1 MKESQDISLINLSV
15 PTVEEVARMI
25 ILISRILLLRK
36 SQNDK
41 KAEEK
46 NSDSNSKVSKYIR
59 TCYRGEDP
67 PVDELLSFSTKQKY
81 SRDETKRQRT
91 QEIAVDAS
99 LSTWL
104 TTSPTSGCSSIS
116 MGAETAMS
124 DKQITPKQ
132 YGSKDHCFSNGPVCF
147 AKNRLIRTTIIGCRP
162 IKLLRKA
169 DVGWTVSLLIYL
181 SLLCSNAAGESIPK
195 HSPPAGGSRR
205 AMVFLLFLTQANS
218 SLLFEI
224 CVHSPSKAP

>member
-1 MKESQDISLINLSV
+1 ISLINLSV

-36 SQNDK
+36 SQK
-41 KAEEK
+41 LTRRLRRKT
-46 NSDSNSKVSKYIR
+46 V
-59 TCYRGEDP
+59 TP
-67 PVDELLSFSTKQKY
+67 TPSTKQKY

-124 DKQITPKQ
+124 DSQRCRNTHQTTQKGFKATM
-132 YGSKDHCFSNGPVCF
+132 KDLYREC
-147 AKNRLIRTTIIGCRP
+147 
-162 IKLLRKA
+162 
-169 DVGWTVSLLIYL
+169 
-181 SLLCSNAAGESIPK
+181 
-195 HSPPAGGSRR
+195 
-205 AMVFLLFLTQANS
+205 
-218 SLLFEI
+218 
-224 CVHSPSKAP
+224 